1 MSAAE
6 MTLIDAA
13 RALRAGQVSSAELT
27 EQCLSRIER
36 LNPGLNAFLTVTAD
50 IARAQARQADEERR
64 GGMDR
69 GPLHGI
75 PIAHKDLFCTAGVR
89 TTSGSKVFEHYVPNF
104 DAAVVERLR
113 EAGAVMLGKTGMHEH
128 AYGITCA
135 NPHFGAVRNTW
146 DRERIPGGSSG
157 GSAAA
162 VAAGL
167 CLLATGSDT
176 GGSIRVPAAYCG
188 VTGLKPTFGLVSK
201 YGALPLAFS
210 LDHAG
215 PIARTVRDVAV
226 ALAALA
232 GYDRRDPASA
242 RGHAP
247 PLLQD
252 LLPPPAIETLA
263 GVKIGIPE
271 NFFFERLDPQVD
283 NAVHFMAYRAQDLG
297 AELVALRVPDGTQ
310 LNVIAQVT
318 LLVEAAAVHEPYI
331 RKRRKLYGADVRTLI
346 DMGRV
351 IPGVDYVQAQRLRR
365 RAQGVYRSILKQVD
379 CLLVPT
385 TPIVAP
391 MIGQT
396 EVAIDGQTEDVRLAS
411 TRLVRGFNALGLP
424 ALAMPAGFTRGG
436 LPIGMQLVGRP
447 FGERELLRIAAAL
460 EDATGH
466 VARRPEM
473 AG

>member
-1 MSAAE
+1 MSGGG
-6 MTLIDAA
+6 MTLIQAA
-13 RALRAGQVSSAELT
+13 QALRSGHVSSSELT

-36 LNPGLNAFLTVTAD
+36 LNPSLNAFLTVTAD
-50 IARAQARQADEERR
+50 AARAQARQADEERR
-64 GGMDR
+64 AGMDR

-89 TTSGSKVFEHYVPNF
+89 TTSGSKLFESYVPPF

-113 EAGAVMLGKTGMHEH
+113 EAGAVMLGKTNMHEH
-128 AYGITCA
+128 AYGITCD
-135 NPHFGAVRNTW
+135 NPHYGPVRNPW

-162 VAAGL
+162 VVAGM
-167 CLLATGSDT
+167 CLMATGSDT

-188 VTGLKPTFGLVSK
+188 VTGLKPTYGLVSK
-201 YGALPLAFS
+201 YGALPLSFS
-210 LDHAG
+210 LDHCG

-226 ALAALA
+226 SLAAMA
-232 GYDRRDPASA
+232 GYDRRDPNSA

-247 PLLQD
+247 APLQD
-252 LLPPPAIETLA
+252 LLPPAEVDSLA
-263 GVKIGIPE
+263 GVRIGMPE
-271 NFFFERLDPQVD
+271 NFFFERLDTQVD

-310 LNVIAQVT
+310 LNVISQVT

-331 RKRRKLYGADVRTLI
+331 RKQRRLYGEDVSTLI
-346 DMGRV
+346 DTGRL

-391 MIGQT
+391 MIGQA
-396 EVAIDGQTEDVRLAS
+396 EVAVGGQAEAVRIAS

-424 ALAMPAGFTRGG
+424 ALGMPAGFTRGG
-436 LPIGMQLVGRP
+436 LPIGMQLVGRA
-447 FGERELLRIAAAL
+447 FGEKELFRIAAAL

-466 VARRPEM
+466 VGRQPELTD
-473 AG
+473 

>member
-1 MSAAE
+1 MTMAG

-13 RALRAGQVSSAELT
+13 RALRDGQVSSAELT
-27 EQCLSRIER
+27 EECLSRIER
-36 LNPGLNAFLTVTAD
+36 LNPSLNAFLTVTAD
-50 IARAQARQADEERR
+50 TARAQARQADEERR
-64 GGMDR
+64 AGMDR

-89 TTSGSKVFEHYVPNF
+89 TTSGSKLFENHVPHF

-113 EAGAVMLGKTGMHEH
+113 EAGAVMLGKTSMHEH
-128 AYGITCA
+128 AYGITCD
-135 NPHFGAVRNTW
+135 NPHFGAVHNPW
-146 DRERIPGGSSG
+146 DLARIPGGSSG

-167 CLLATGSDT
+167 CLMATGSDT

-188 VTGLKPTFGLVSK
+188 VTGLKPTYGVVSK
-201 YGALPLAFS
+201 HGVMPLAFS

-226 ALAALA
+226 SLAAMA
-232 GYDRRDPASA
+232 GFDRRDPSSA
-242 RGHAP
+242 RGRAHG
-247 PLLQD
+247 LLQD
-252 LLPPPAIETLA
+252 LLPPPEVASLQ
-263 GVKIGIPE
+263 GVKIGMAE
-271 NFFFERLDPQVD
+271 NFYFERLDPDVD

-297 AELVALRVPDGTQ
+297 AELVALRLPDGAQ
-310 LNVIAQVT
+310 LNAVSQVT

-331 RKRRKLYGADVRTLI
+331 RKRRKLYGEDVRTLV

-365 RAQGVYRSILKQVD
+365 RAQVVYRATLKQVD

-385 TPIVAP
+385 TPVVAP
-391 MIGQT
+391 LIGQT
-396 EVAIDGQTEDVRLAS
+396 EVEIGGRMEDIRMAS

-424 ALAMPAGFTRGG
+424 ALSMPAGFTRGG

-447 FGERELLRIAAAL
+447 FGEKELLRIAAAL

>member
-1 MSAAE
+1 MSGAG
-6 MTLIDAA
+6 MTLIQAA
-13 RALRAGQVSSAELT
+13 QALRCGHVSASELT
-27 EQCLSRIER
+27 EDCLRRIER
-36 LNPGLNAFLTVTAD
+36 LNPSLNAFLTVTAD
-50 IARAQARQADEERR
+50 LARTQARQADEERLS
-64 GGMDR
+64 GMDR

-89 TTSGSKVFEHYVPNF
+89 TTSGSKVFENYVPAF
-104 DAAVVERLR
+104 DAAVVERLS
-113 EAGAVMLGKTGMHEH
+113 EAGAVMLGKTNMHEH
-128 AYGITCA
+128 AYGITCD
-135 NPHFGAVRNTW
+135 NPHYGPVRNPW

-167 CLLATGSDT
+167 CLMATGSDT

-188 VTGLKPTFGLVSK
+188 VTGLKPTYGLVSK
-201 YGALPLAFS
+201 YGALPLGFS
-210 LDHAG
+210 LDHCG

-226 ALAALA
+226 SLAAMA
-232 GYDRRDPASA
+232 GYDARDPNSA

-247 PLLQD
+247 APLQD
-252 LLPPPAIETLA
+252 LLPPPEVDSLA
-263 GVKIGIPE
+263 GVKIGMPE
-271 NFFFERLDPQVD
+271 NFFFERLDTQVD

-310 LNVIAQVT
+310 LNVISQIT

-331 RKRRKLYGADVRTLI
+331 RKQRKLYGEDVRSLI
-346 DMGRV
+346 DTGRL

-365 RAQGVYRSILKQVD
+365 RAQGVYRSILKRVD

-396 EVAIDGQTEDVRLAS
+396 EVAVGGQVEDVRIAS

-436 LPIGMQLVGRP
+436 LPIGMQLVGRA
-447 FGERELLRIAAAL
+447 FGEKELLRIATAL

-466 VARRPEM
+466 VGRLPELVD
-473 AG
+473 